1 MNEFQE
7 PTLDAKGLV
16 VQPSDIY
23 DQVVRLR
30 ALVSDAQEQLKQMR
44 RTFMLVFLLGAFV
57 MLLSLGV
64 TVYAVKLASSEAEKS
79 HFSVATLKALE
90 RSVLQS
96 AEASSGEAMHR
107 KIYNETRS
115 KAKAGER

>member
-1 MNEFQE
+1 MNDFQE

-23 DQVVRLR
+23 DQVIRLR
-30 ALVSDAQEQLKQMR
+30 SVLSETQEQLKQMR

-57 MLLSLGV
+57 MLLSIGA
-64 TVYAVKLASSEAEKS
+64 TVYAVKSASSEAEKA

-90 RSVLQS
+90 RSMLQS
-96 AEASSGEAMHR
+96 ANASAADAMHR

-115 KAKAGER
+115 KSKAGER